1 MHEQGAAGEN
11 QSIEIQLIE
20 YVRKVADEV
29 YDPCSMAMGLN
40 IGLAEMGLVREIVT
54 EPGPNGWH
62 VLIRLRVTSP
72 GCQYFFYFQQELER
86 RLLAHP
92 EVVEVKVEWDE
103 VLDWT
108 PEDLAMSARQKLEAR
123 RRLLIH
129 PVPVN

>member
-1 MHEQGAAGEN
+1 MQEQGAAREN
-11 QSIEIQLIE
+11 QSIETQLIE

-29 YDPCSMAMGLN
+29 HDPCSMAMGLH

-54 EPGPNGWH
+54 EAGPNGWH

-92 EVVEVKVEWDE
+92 DVVEVKVEWDE